1 MIQWATAAAF
11 ALLAIAFAAIVFRRK
26 SESKDSELHLHKRRF
41 ESGQKRMR
49 AILSSIPDCFF
60 VVDGDGFFQEY
71 RSELTPY
78 SDSPSIVLEGK
89 SLRYFHSAEDAETL
103 LAAVRDVVSTGESR
117 QVEYRTGTV
126 ESPRYFE
133 CRVSPLGLNTVL
145 CLSRDITKRL
155 EHEKL
160 IMQTLY
166 EKEVLLREVHHR
178 VKNNLQIISSMI
190 SIQSG
195 SLVDERDRALMR
207 DMQHRIHTMAQI
219 HDQLYQTDSFVRID
233 IKTYISSV
241 IDDLSVSVCLPNGIR
256 ATTGRIDTLS
266 VSLDVAIPLG
276 LIVNEVILCAVR
288 YYVKF
293 KYTGSFELD
302 FYLAGECAYL
312 EVRGEVPSSLD
323 EYLREDNDPFGAV
336 LVPAL
341 VTQLEGTIELMS
353 EPGVPLRLTFL
364 LAVMSKLGRNSLPHS
379 SGRAVDNSGQS

>member
-11 ALLAIAFAAIVFRRK
+11 ALLAIAIVAVAFRRK
-26 SESKDSELHLHKRRF
+26 SESKDSELHIHKHRF

-71 RSELTPY
+71 RSDLTPY

-89 SLRYFHSAEDAETL
+89 SLRYFHSAEDAESI
-103 LAAVRDVVSTGESR
+103 LAAVSDVIATGESR
-117 QVEYRTGTV
+117 QVEYRTGSV
-126 ESPRYFE
+126 DSPRYFE
-133 CRVSPLGLNTVL
+133 CRISPLGLNTVL

-155 EHEKL
+155 GHEKL

-166 EKEVLLREVHHR
+166 EKEILLREVHHR

-219 HDQLYQTDSFVRID
+219 HDQLYQTDNFVSID
-233 IKTYISSV
+233 VKTYISSV
-241 IDDLSVSVCLPNGIR
+241 VDDLSVSVCLPNGIR
-256 ATTGRIDTLS
+256 ATTGRIDSLS

-276 LIVNEVILCAVR
+276 LIVNEVILGAVR
-288 YYVKF
+288 YYAKH
-293 KYTGSFELD
+293 KCACSFALD
-302 FYLAGECAYL
+302 FYLAGERAYL
-312 EVRGEVPSSLD
+312 DVRGDVSSSLD
-323 EYLREDNDPFGAV
+323 EYIREDSDPFGAV

-341 VTQLEGTIELMS
+341 VTQLEGKIELMG

-364 LAVMSKLGRNSLPHS
+364 LSVMSRLGRNSLPRP
-379 SGRAVDNSGQS
+379 SGGTVDNSGQS